1 MANADTLS
9 LSLLALAAVIGGVV
23 VFRQARSRRR
33 NRAMWAGQL
42 RWPTTESSA
51 YSANGDFQPTRV
63 MSYAEAVREGWFEAP
78 STLSSDM
85 APAELSS
92 VDAVAPLRP
101 LRVKLQGR
109 DGTSRFVTMSVLRLV
124 VENNERTVHARLG
137 NADRIERIPLSR
149 IEAAI
154 DLQGKAKI
162 DDPWTWLRTQL
173 GVVSRI
179 ERSVTG
185 SWPSSRSLHDTG
197 SIDTAGH
204 AA

>member
-1 MANADTLS
+1 
-9 LSLLALAAVIGGVV
+9 
-23 VFRQARSRRR
+23 
-33 NRAMWAGQL
+33 
-42 RWPTTESSA
+42 
-51 YSANGDFQPTRV
+51 

-78 STLSSDM
+78 TTLSSHI
-85 APAELSS
+85 PASQLSS